1 MKLVSAPKTQPFDAA
16 EHLRDDDDIAEYLR
30 QVLEE
35 GDPGELAEALGTAAK
50 ARGMSAVARQAGI
63 GRESLYRALRAG
75 ADPRF
80 ETVQRVCAALGL
92 KLTLTPANSTQTAA
106 K

>member
-1 MKLVSAPKTQPFDAA
+1 MKSTTPKTRPFDVA
-16 EHLRDDDDIAEYLR
+16 EHLRDDEDIAEYLR

-35 GDPGELAEALGTAAK
+35 GEPGELAEALGVAAK
-50 ARGMSAVARQAGI
+50 ARGMTVVARQAGI

-92 KLTLTPANSTQTAA
+92 KLTLEPVEATKTPAS
-106 K
+106 

>member
-1 MKLVSAPKTQPFDAA
+1 MKTTTTLYDVA
-16 EHLRDDDDIAEYLR
+16 EHLRDNEDIAEYLR

-35 GDPGELAEALGTAAK
+35 GEPGELAEALGVAAK
-50 ARGMSAVARQAGI
+50 ARGMSVVARQAGI

-92 KLTLTPANSTQTAA
+92 KLTLAPADGAQAPAA
-106 K
+106 

>member
-1 MKLVSAPKTQPFDAA
+1 MKVSSPKTHPFDPA
-16 EHLRDDDDIAEYLR
+16 EHLRDDEDIAEYLR
-30 QVLEE
+30 QALEE
-35 GDPGELAEALGTAAK
+35 GEPGELAEALGVAAK

-80 ETVQRVCAALGL
+80 QTVQRVCAALGL
-92 KLTLTPANSTQTAA
+92 KLTLTPAGGTQAPTR
-106 K
+106 